1 MPEQLASQESALAR
15 IQNHLENSS
24 ERVLI
29 GIIGKPGAGKSTLSK
44 FLMAKLPKEFV
55 TVVPMDG
62 YHLSNKVLKDLKR
75 ADRKGAPDTFD
86 VAGFISL
93 VKRIRTEQT
102 QNIYYPIFDRA
113 IEESIAAQGV
123 VTSVTKVVIIEG
135 NYLLHDD
142 GGWEVCN
149 DLLDESWMV
158 DVDDD
163 KRISRLI
170 SRHIAY
176 GKDPEAA
183 KAWAKGTDEVNAKL
197 IERGRNRADFV
208 VAID

>member
-1 MPEQLASQESALAR
+1 MPEQLADQKAALAR
-15 IQNHLENSS
+15 IQGHLEKSS

-44 FLMAKLPKEFV
+44 FLMSKLSKELV

-62 YHLSNKVLKDLKR
+62 YHLSNRVLKDLKR

-93 VKRIRTEQT
+93 VRRIRSEQT

-123 VTSVTKVVIIEG
+123 VTSATKVVIIEG
-135 NYLLHDD
+135 NYLLHDE
-142 GGWEVCN
+142 GGWEVIN

-197 IERGRNRADFV
+197 IERGRTRADFV

>member
-1 MPEQLASQESALAR
+1 MPEQLASQEAALAR
-15 IQNHLENSS
+15 IQNHLENST

-93 VKRIRTEQT
+93 VRRIRSEQT

-123 VTSVTKVVIIEG
+123 VTSATKVVIIEG
-135 NYLLHDD
+135 NYLLHND

-176 GKDPEAA
+176 GKEPEAA

-197 IERGRNRADFV
+197 IERGRNRADFI

>member
-1 MPEQLASQESALAR
+1 MPKQLADQKAALAR
-15 IQNHLENSS
+15 IQEHLEKSS

-44 FLMAKLPKEFV
+44 FLMGKLPKDLV

-75 ADRKGAPDTFD
+75 SDRKGAPDTFD
-86 VAGFISL
+86 VAGFVSL
-93 VKRIRTEQT
+93 VKRIRSEQT

-123 VTSVTKVVIIEG
+123 VTSATKVVIIEG
-135 NYLLHDD
+135 NYLLHDE
-142 GGWEVCN
+142 GGWEVVN

-163 KRISRLI
+163 KRISTLI

-176 GKDPEAA
+176 GKEPEAA
-183 KAWAKGTDEVNAKL
+183 KAWAKGTDELNAKL

>member
-1 MPEQLASQESALAR
+1 
-15 IQNHLENSS
+15 
-24 ERVLI
+24 
-29 GIIGKPGAGKSTLSK
+29 
-44 FLMAKLPKEFV
+44 MAKLSKELV

-75 ADRKGAPDTFD
+75 SDRKGAPDTFD
-86 VAGFISL
+86 VAGFVSL
-93 VKRIRTEQT
+93 VKRIRSEQT

-135 NYLLHDD
+135 NYLLHDE
-142 GGWEVCN
+142 GGWEVVN

-197 IERGRNRADFV
+197 IERGRSRADFV
-208 VAID
+208 VVID

>member
-1 MPEQLASQESALAR
+1 MPEQLADQKAALAR
-15 IQNHLENSS
+15 IEAHLQKSS

-44 FLMAKLPKEFV
+44 FLMSKLSKELV

-62 YHLSNKVLKDLKR
+62 YHLSNKVLRDLKR
-75 ADRKGAPDTFD
+75 SDRKGSPDTFD
-86 VAGFISL
+86 VPGFVSL
-93 VKRIRTEQT
+93 VKRIRSEQT
-102 QNIYYPIFDRA
+102 QSIYYPIFDRA

-123 VTSVTKVVIIEG
+123 VTSATKVVIIEG
-135 NYLLHDD
+135 NYLLHDE
-142 GGWEVCN
+142 GGWEVIN

-170 SRHIAY
+170 SRHIAF

-183 KAWAKGTDEVNAKL
+183 KAWAKGTDEANAQL
-197 IERGRNRADFV
+197 IERGRSRADFV

>member
-1 MPEQLASQESALAR
+1 VPEQLADQKAALAR
-15 IQNHLENSS
+15 IQEHLEKSS

-44 FLMAKLPKEFV
+44 FLMAKLSKELV

-75 ADRKGAPDTFD
+75 SDRKGAPDTFD
-86 VAGFISL
+86 VAGFVSL
-93 VKRIRTEQT
+93 VKRIRSEQT

-123 VTSVTKVVIIEG
+123 VTSATKVVIIEG
-135 NYLLHDD
+135 NYLLHDE
-142 GGWEVCN
+142 GGWEVVN

-197 IERGRNRADFV
+197 IERGRTRADFV
-208 VAID
+208 VVID

>member
-1 MPEQLASQESALAR
+1 VPEQLADQKAALAR
-15 IQNHLENSS
+15 IQEHLEKAS

-44 FLMAKLPKEFV
+44 FLMGKLPKDLV

-75 ADRKGAPDTFD
+75 SDRKGAPDTFD
-86 VAGFISL
+86 VAGFVSL
-93 VKRIRTEQT
+93 VKRIRSEQS

-123 VTSVTKVVIIEG
+123 VTSATKVVIIEG
-135 NYLLHDD
+135 NYLLHDE
-142 GGWEVCN
+142 GGWEVIN

-197 IERGRNRADFV
+197 IERGRTRADFV

>member
-1 MPEQLASQESALAR
+1 MPEQLTSQEAALAR
-15 IQNHLENSS
+15 IQNHLENST

-93 VKRIRTEQT
+93 VRRIRSEQT

-123 VTSVTKVVIIEG
+123 VTSATKVVIIEG
-135 NYLLHDD
+135 NYLLHND

-176 GKDPEAA
+176 GKEPEAA

-197 IERGRNRADFV
+197 IERGRNRADFI

>member
-1 MPEQLASQESALAR
+1 MPEQLASQVAALAR
-15 IQNHLENSS
+15 IQEHLEKST

-44 FLMAKLPKEFV
+44 FLMSKLPKEFV

-62 YHLSNKVLKDLKR
+62 YHLSNKILKELKR

-93 VKRIRTEQT
+93 IKRIRSEQS

-123 VTSVTKVVIIEG
+123 VTAATKVVIIEG
-135 NYLLHDD
+135 NYLLHDE

-163 KRISRLI
+163 KRIARLI

-176 GKDPEAA
+176 GKEPEAA

-197 IERGRNRADFV
+197 IERGRGRADYI

>member
-1 MPEQLASQESALAR
+1 MPIVINTVEEALKRVRDLQA
-15 IQNHLENSS
+15 NES
-24 ERVLI
+24 ERIII
-29 GIIGKPGAGKSTLSK
+29 GVVGKPGAGKSTLTSYLLDNLVK
-44 FLMAKLPKEFV
+44 DKAVL
-55 TVVPMDG
+55 VPMDG

-75 ADRKGAPDTFD
+75 SDRKGAPDTFD
-86 VAGFISL
+86 VAGFVSL
-93 VKRIRTEQT
+93 VKRIRSEQT

-123 VTSVTKVVIIEG
+123 VTAATKVVIIEG
-135 NYLLHDD
+135 NYLLHDE
-142 GGWEVCN
+142 GGWEVLN

-197 IERGRNRADFV
+197 IERGRTRADFV